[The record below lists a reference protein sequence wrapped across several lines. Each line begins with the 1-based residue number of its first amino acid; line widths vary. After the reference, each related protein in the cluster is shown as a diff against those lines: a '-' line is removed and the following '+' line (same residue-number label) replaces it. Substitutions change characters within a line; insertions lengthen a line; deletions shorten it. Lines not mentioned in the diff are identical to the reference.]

1 MKMKF
6 KKTELKGHSKSFHCK
21 IELLNT
27 HTFNLGILNG
37 QGHDFGQFY
46 CLQCF
51 SIKCITIHQQ
61 RFECQS

>member
-27 HTFNLGILNG
+27 HTFNLGTLNG

-46 CLQCF
+46 F
-51 SIKCITIHQQ
+51 SIFIVYSASVINA
-61 RFECQS
+61 